1 MKVKKVKDFFKKLLT
16 HLKHFFK
23 VLGDWFGFFFKT
35 IYGNK
40 KAFAGF
46 IILSIFLFLTLFGR
60 IIFPYDS
67 ATDFSMMYQGP
78 SAKHWLGTDGLGRDL
93 FRMLVYGTKD
103 VMETAFFTAIFTVS
117 LGCLIG
123 ITSGY
128 FGGWYD
134 RIVSL
139 IINLFMSLPTF
150 PILLIMSMFL
160 TIRDNLTLALLL
172 AIFAWPGLAR
182 AIRSQIISLKER
194 DFIQICSVMGLSK
207 THIAFK
213 ELLPN
218 IFSYVAINFISSMRN
233 GITAS
238 VGMMT
243 LGLALYEPTN
253 WGGII
258 INARNSGALSIPAAR
273 MCVIAPIMAIMIFQ
287 IGSILFSNGLDELV
301 NPRLRGN

>member
-1 MKVKKVKDFFKKLLT
+1 MKKIKVFFKNLPLYFKA
-16 HLKHFFK
+16 FFK
-23 VLGDWFGFFFKT
+23 ALGDWLKFFFKT
-35 IYGNK
+35 IYANK
-40 KAFAGF
+40 KAFTGF
-46 IILSIFLFLTLFGR
+46 IILAIFLFFTLFGR
-60 IIFPYDS
+60 LIFPYDS
-67 ATDFSMMYQGP
+67 ATNYSEMYLRP
-78 SAKHWLGTDGLGRDL
+78 SSKHWLGTDGLGRDL
-93 FRMLVYGTKD
+93 FKMMVYGTKD
-103 VMETAFFTAIFTVS
+103 VMEIAFYTAILTVG
-117 LGCLIG
+117 LGCVIG
-123 ITSGY
+123 IISGY
-128 FGGWYD
+128 FGGWFD
-134 RIVSL
+134 RIISL

-160 TIRDNLTLALLL
+160 TIRDNFTLALLL

-207 THIAFK
+207 GHIAFK

-218 IFSYVAINFISSMRN
+218 IFSYVAISFISSMRN

-273 MCVIAPIMAIMIFQ
+273 MCIIAPIVAIMIFQ

>member
-1 MKVKKVKDFFKKLLT
+1 MKKIKVFFKTLPLYFKA
-16 HLKHFFK
+16 FFK
-23 VLGDWFGFFFKT
+23 ALGDWLKFFFKT
-35 IYGNK
+35 IYANK
-40 KAFAGF
+40 KAFTGF
-46 IILSIFLFLTLFGR
+46 IILAIFLFFTLFGR
-60 IIFPYDS
+60 LIFPYDS
-67 ATDFSMMYQGP
+67 ATNYSEMYLGP
-78 SAKHWLGTDGLGRDL
+78 SSKHWLGTDGLGRDL
-93 FRMLVYGTKD
+93 FKMMVYGTKD
-103 VMETAFFTAIFTVS
+103 VMEIAFYTAILTVG
-117 LGCLIG
+117 LGCVIG
-123 ITSGY
+123 IISGY
-128 FGGWYD
+128 FGGWFD
-134 RIVSL
+134 RIISL

-160 TIRDNLTLALLL
+160 TIRDNFTLALLL

-207 THIAFK
+207 GHIAFK

-218 IFSYVAINFISSMRN
+218 IFSYVAISFISSMRN

-273 MCVIAPIMAIMIFQ
+273 MCIIAPIVAIMIFQ